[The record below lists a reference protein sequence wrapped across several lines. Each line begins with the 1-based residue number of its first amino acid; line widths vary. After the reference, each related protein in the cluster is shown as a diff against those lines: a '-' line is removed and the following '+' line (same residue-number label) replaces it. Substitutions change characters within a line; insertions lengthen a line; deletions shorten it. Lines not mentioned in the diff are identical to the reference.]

1 MTKEEL
7 KDRFKRWS
15 IATARL
21 CNKLPFNS
29 VNKVFVG
36 QLLRCST
43 SSAANY
49 RAACRA
55 KSKADFI
62 NKLRIVEE
70 ETDESMFFLEMIEEF
85 NMEFSNEIVLLHK
98 EANELLSITISSIN
112 TTLTNMEIEKQKIK
126 SVNQKIQ
133 TI

>member
-85 NMEFSNEIVLLHK
+85 NMEFSNEIILLHK

-112 TTLTNMEIEKQKIK
+112 TTLTNIEIEKQKIK
-126 SVNQKIQ
+126 SVNQKGQ

>member
-7 KDRFKRWS
+7 KDRFKRWAIS
-15 IATARL
+15 TARL
-21 CNKLPFNS
+21 CNKLPFNP

-70 ETDESMFFLEMIEEF
+70 EADESMFFFEMLQEF
-85 NMEFSNEIVLLHK
+85 NAEFANEIIPLHK
-98 EANELLSITISSIN
+98 EANELLSITIAAIN
-112 TTLTNMEIEKQKIK
+112 TTLTNIEIEKQKIK
-126 SVNQKIQ
+126 SINQKI
-133 TI
+133 

>member
-21 CNKLPFNS
+21 CNKLPFNY

>member
-7 KDRFKRWS
+7 KERFKKWS
-15 IATARL
+15 ISTARL
-21 CNKLPFNS
+21 CIKIPFNS
-29 VNKVFVG
+29 VKKVFVG
-36 QLLRCST
+36 QLLRCSS

-70 ETDESMFFLEMIEEF
+70 ETDESMFFFEMIQEF
-85 NMEFSNEIVLLHK
+85 NPELENQVTLLHK

-112 TTLTNMEIEKQKIK
+112 TTLTNLEIAKQSMNHKSKI
-126 SVNQKIQ
+126 
-133 TI
+133 